1 MITFK
6 TILNFLKHTWLQI
19 TMMIIMLS
27 LLVYVNI
34 ILGMLVI
41 LTLLSSITLMIR
53 YENNMYKRRKGI
65 NFTKNKKLNRLL
77 SQINYKHIVRSLNMM
92 PKNSVIYISSDLND
106 VLNYHQ
112 YINTSV
118 IFIIDTDR
126 TGFSYGLTM
135 QKDMLHNIND
145 LYE

>member
-27 LLVYVNI
+27 LLVYVN
-34 ILGMLVI
+34 
-41 LTLLSSITLMIR
+41 
-53 YENNMYKRRKGI
+53 MYKRRKGI
-65 NFTKNKKLNRLL
+65 NLTKNKKLNRLL